1 MNYTECLGLDA
12 MSLITW
18 LLVAPNIKELNIT
31 QMPNENKFQ
40 LAKDLERMLQTDQYL
55 KLVFN
60 RIDKIVIF
68 SSYNKSDD
76 PTKMKLFFLFLELF
90 PEAVIHYL

>member
-1 MNYTECLGLDA
+1 
-12 MSLITW
+12 MSLVTW
-18 LLVAPNIKELNIT
+18 LLVAPNVKELNISH
-31 QMPNENKFQ
+31 MPNDVKFQ
-40 LAKDLERMLQTDQYL
+40 LAKDLERMLQIDQHL